1 MTLELRPITA
11 ADTEALLALWREVF
25 PQYDDPAR
33 PQRAPRANLERKLAQ
48 GDGLFWGAWRAGRL
62 LGTAMAGWDGHRG
75 WLYAVGVAPDAR
87 GQGVARALVEHAE
100 RELAAR
106 ACPKVNL
113 QVLDDASGALAFWKA
128 LGYLPDPVTSL
139 GKRL

>member
-1 MTLELRPITA
+1 MNWELRPIA
-11 ADTEALLALWREVF
+11 VADTDAVIGLWREVF

-33 PQRAPRANLERKLAQ
+33 PQRAPRINVERKLAQ
-48 GDGLFWGAWRAGRL
+48 GDGLFWGVWREGRL

-87 GQGVARALVEHAE
+87 GQGVARALVTHAE
-100 RELAAR
+100 RELAAQG
-106 ACPKVNL
+106 CPKVNL
-113 QVLDDASGALAFWKA
+113 QVLDDAVGALAFWRA
-128 LGYLPDPVTSL
+128 LGYAPDPVTSL